1 MCCPRAVIPKSYV
14 SVIWRVGTENR
25 ILWQGAGEPDGGG
38 ENSMPTVFFITHP
51 DVVIDP
57 SVPVPD
63 WPLNQRGRARIHA
76 MSAQPWVRGLRRIF
90 ASSER
95 KARDVA
101 QILAE
106 DLGHDGYSVIADL
119 GENDR
124 SATGFLARDEFE
136 ATVNAFFA
144 YPQDS
149 IRGWEPAVDA
159 QARIV
164 RAIEQA
170 VSQAPEPAAD
180 IAIVGHGGTGSLLYC
195 HLAEVSINRRYD
207 QPATK
212 GGNWLAFDRTT
223 RKLLCDGWQ
232 SIDADVTRGVS

>member
-1 MCCPRAVIPKSYV
+1 MERTA
-14 SVIWRVGTENR
+14 E
-25 ILWQGAGEPDGGG
+25 G

-63 WPLNQRGRARIHA
+63 WPLNERGRARMRA
-76 MSAQPWVRGLRRIF
+76 MRALPWARELRRIF

-95 KARDVA
+95 KARDAA

-124 SATGFLARDEFE
+124 SATGFLAKNEFE
-136 ATVNAFFA
+136 ETVDAFFA
-144 YPQDS
+144 HPQES
-149 IRGWEPAVDA
+149 IRGWEPAADA

-164 RAIEQA
+164 RAIDQV

-180 IAIVGHGGTGSLLYC
+180 IAIVGHGGTGTLLYC
-195 HLAEVSINRRYD
+195 HLAELPIDRRYD
-207 QPATK
+207 QPATN
-212 GGNWLAFDRTT
+212 GGNWFAFDRIN
-223 RKLLCDGWQ
+223 RELLYEGWQ
-232 SIDADVTRGVS
+232 SIDNRRDRRGNACAPDEASLDEIERIALAGRRR